1 MVVEERDIE
10 YLKKL
15 AGEAG
20 YTLSDKDTDSF
31 IRLFEMLIEKNRVMN
46 LTAITEYRDVV
57 EKHFADSLLI
67 KSAITSLE
75 NEGVKIPD
83 LAVGKLA
90 DMGTG
95 AGFPGI
101 PLKICNPEMSITLI
115 DSLQKRIDYINE
127 VVSELGLTNVETV
140 HGRGED
146 VGRDKRY
153 RETFDIVV
161 SRAVAS
167 LPVLSE
173 YCMPLVR
180 KSGWFVA
187 YKSGDIEEEVKE
199 GAAAVKR
206 FGGESAVVK
215 KVTLPGTDIIRS
227 FVFVKKTGNTPVKYP
242 RKAGTPAK
250 DPVLK

>member
-90 DMGTG
+90 DMG
-95 AGFPGI
+95 GI
-101 PLKICNPEMSITLI
+101 SR
-115 DSLQKRIDYINE
+115 DSA
-127 VVSELGLTNVETV
+127 
-140 HGRGED
+140 ED
-146 VGRDKRY
+146 
-153 RETFDIVV
+153 
-161 SRAVAS
+161 
-167 LPVLSE
+167 
-173 YCMPLVR
+173 M
-180 KSGWFVA
+180 
-187 YKSGDIEEEVKE
+187 
-199 GAAAVKR
+199 
-206 FGGESAVVK
+206 
-215 KVTLPGTDIIRS
+215 
-227 FVFVKKTGNTPVKYP
+227 
-242 RKAGTPAK
+242 
-250 DPVLK
+250 